1 LDAITH
7 NTNKNNEDL
16 ENQMEQLMRS
26 CKAGRNVVGISHQVE
41 KLYLSQPIKSTNS
54 LNMLLITWQQATAV
68 LSYGTQEEID
78 MTESTA
84 GLSTIITAR
93 DAAEHATRLLM
104 EAEAG
109 LTETESYNVVIGT
122 C

>member
-54 LNMLLITWQQATAV
+54 LNMLLSTWQQATAV

-109 LTETESYNVVIGT
+109 LTETESYNVVIGM

>member
-1 LDAITH
+1 
-7 NTNKNNEDL
+7 
-16 ENQMEQLMRS
+16 MRS

-54 LNMLLITWQQATAV
+54 LNMLLSTWQQATAV

>member
-54 LNMLLITWQQATAV
+54 LNMLLSTWQQATAV